1 LKQKYSAVVGI
12 VGGLVDVIAGLGLL
26 QPTMMMGSET
36 MVAPSNA
43 LWASFFLIALGV
55 IVLLTGLYLLTP
67 RMMKRSIIGPLML
80 LYGLVMLVLGFGM
93 LGRGFSMMQNS
104 TLSGAVMLLTGIA
117 MLYSGYGMT
126 NPFGSIRARPQDT

>member
-1 LKQKYSAVVGI
+1 VASSGRKRFLRQKYSAVIGI
-12 VGGLVDVIAGLGLL
+12 VGGLVDVIAGIALL

-36 MVAPSNA
+36 MMALPNA
-43 LWASFFLIALGV
+43 LWAGFFLIALGV

-80 LYGLVMLVLGFGM
+80 LYGIVMLVLGFGM
-93 LGRGFSMMQNS
+93 LGRIFSMMQNS
-104 TLSGAVMLLTGIA
+104 TLSGAVMVLMGIA

-126 NPFGSIRARPQDT
+126 NPSR